1 MNHVSE
7 SVRTADF
14 DMPVPGTESPQL
26 KRDSS
31 TGTLSKKL
39 SIKIP
44 GSDSPASQPRTP
56 ELFRKKSYK
65 SIEVLD
71 VSHLLPGSKS
81 TGAEIRKVGSDGS
94 LPGDGSVAAQET
106 QPGLLPVPEEKK
118 LPKTKSNV
126 GMAGILG
133 PLLGPGI
140 EGLSE
145 LELSALPPQEPGTE
159 GAFLNTPKDLNRVKS
174 NSSVASAG
182 SDPALGGSVIGPSN
196 GVLVGSSLSDS
207 AAELSGKSRHGAK
220 KWNHNTEK
228 IEDLDGEL
236 ALWAARNEEVVGI
249 ITLEDVIEELLQEE
263 IIDETDE
270 FVDVANR

>member
-1 MNHVSE
+1 MIYGSLEYYMMLEKLLGQTVSNQ
-7 SVRTADF
+7 RT
-14 DMPVPGTESPQL
+14 
-26 KRDSS
+26 
-31 TGTLSKKL
+31 
-39 SIKIP
+39 
-44 GSDSPASQPRTP
+44 
-56 ELFRKKSYK
+56 
-65 SIEVLD
+65 
-71 VSHLLPGSKS
+71 LLPESCLTKSRLGS
-81 TGAEIRKVGSDGS
+81 
-94 LPGDGSVAAQET
+94 AQET
-106 QPGLLPVPEEKK
+106 QPGLLPVPEEKKAPEK

-182 SDPALGGSVIGPSN
+182 SDPVLGGAVTGPSN
-196 GVLVGSSLSDS
+196 GALVGSSLSDP

-249 ITLEDVIEELLQEE
+249 TRWR
-263 IIDETDE
+263 T
-270 FVDVANR
+270 